1 MWWQRRVLQRTKLGC
16 TRGMLVPPTNYMHP
30 SPTRFAHALHPL
42 RWALLVRWLLQRLSS
57 LLRSQN
63 AQRRQA
69 HLMCHGFAMCSLRML
84 APLRAVRPLSE
95 GPRCSAALPAS
106 SNAACGVWRF
116 SLNWPASFSPRGLAF
131 EQQATR
137 QSARSPASPSF
148 RPLQQG
154 PLCLAHC
161 YPRTLPRAE
170 EWASSRKQNP
180 TLRSGLWHRRAWGPC
195 CRSDRAG

>member
-1 MWWQRRVLQRTKLGC
+1 MAKFASLTSCLRISICTHLGAFTQTPPLHLWTMWWQRRVLQRTKLGC

-95 GPRCSAALPAS
+95 GPRCSAALVAS
-106 SNAACGVWRF
+106 SNAACGAWRF
-116 SLNWPASFSPRGLAF
+116 F
-131 EQQATR
+131 T
-137 QSARSPASPSF
+137 
-148 RPLQQG
+148 
-154 PLCLAHC
+154 
-161 YPRTLPRAE
+161 
-170 EWASSRKQNP
+170 
-180 TLRSGLWHRRAWGPC
+180 
-195 CRSDRAG
+195 